1 MLVVF
6 SVGCG
11 PSGFPG
17 MTKFEIPSEDTCNFV
32 QNMQGQRVSW
42 KRDVPVGLWVHESVP
57 TALLNS
63 LYGAMAQWE
72 YASGRPY
79 FRILGI
85 KRGPAQPA
93 QDGESV
99 IYWLTEW
106 STTSAREQARTTIHW
121 LGDVIEEADIV
132 INAKN
137 HNLVST
143 IDISSECLEI
153 RNGPGHR
160 HRPASASSAS
170 CGDAKVDFESL
181 MVHELGHVL
190 GLQHNED
197 GGSVMARE
205 LPYNVLRSVPQRVDM
220 DSIRCE
226 YGM

>member
-1 MLVVF
+1 MAVLV
-6 SVGCG
+6 VGCG

-17 MTKFEIPSEDTCNFV
+17 ITRFEMLSEETCNFV
-32 QNMQGQRVSW
+32 QNSQGQRVSW
-42 KRDVPVGLWVHESVP
+42 KREVPVGLWVHESVP
-57 TALLNS
+57 VELLNS

-72 YASGRPY
+72 YSTGRSY

-85 KRGPAQPA
+85 KRGPIQPA

-106 STTSAREQARTTIHW
+106 STASAREQARTTIHW

-137 HNLVST
+137 HDLVST
-143 IDISSECLEI
+143 TDIATECLEI
-153 RNGPGHR
+153 RNGPGATF
-160 HRPASASSAS
+160 RPNTAGLAS
-170 CGDAKVDFESL
+170 CGEAKVDFESL

-205 LPYNVLRSVPQRVDM
+205 LPYNVLRSVPQGVDLE
-220 DSIRCE
+220 SIRCE